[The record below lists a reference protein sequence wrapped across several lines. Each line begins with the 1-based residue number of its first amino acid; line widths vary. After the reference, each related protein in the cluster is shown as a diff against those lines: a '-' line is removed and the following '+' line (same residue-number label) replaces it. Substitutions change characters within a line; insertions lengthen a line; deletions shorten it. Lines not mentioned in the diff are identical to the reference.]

1 SLMPFC
7 VIAVDWTGW
16 HDRNW
21 HLLRASLVCNGRS
34 LPLMSEV
41 VPAELAQNSDV
52 QCRFLDRLH
61 DAIPK
66 DKAVTIITDAGFRTD
81 WFRHVSQLGWSFTGR
96 VRGCISF
103 RLDGDKKWMKISELE
118 ATGQPVCVGYGVL
131 SRKPR
136 TPCYGRFYLHK
147 R

>member
-1 SLMPFC
+1 
-7 VIAVDWTGW
+7 
-16 HDRNW
+16 
-21 HLLRASLVCNGRS
+21 LVCNGRS

-147 R
+147 RPDAGRQGK

>member
-1 SLMPFC
+1 MKDQITYLPDN
-7 VIAVDWTGW
+7 A
-16 HDRNW
+16 DRSV
-21 HLLRASLVCNGRS
+21 AK
-34 LPLMSEV
+34 
-41 VPAELAQNSDV
+41 QK
-52 QCRFLDRLH
+52 F
-61 DAIPK
+61 PK

-131 SRKPR
+131 SRKP
-136 TPCYGRFYLHK
+136 
-147 R
+147 

>member
-1 SLMPFC
+1 M
-7 VIAVDWTGW
+7 IAVDWTGW

-21 HLLRASLVCNGRS
+21 YLLRASSVCNGRS

-103 RLDGDKKWMKISELE
+103 RLDGDKN
-118 ATGQPVCVGYGVL
+118 G
-131 SRKPR
+131 
-136 TPCYGRFYLHK
+136 
-147 R
+147 